1 MVSGSSPGLYS
12 TDLFHVCRDFR
23 LPRVVS
29 INVSG
34 HKYGLTYAGV
44 GWAVWRSP
52 EYLPKD
58 LIFNI
63 NYLGSDQV
71 SQRRL
76 DNLLFWSRDA
86 NQSIPFLVIGFL
98 HSQLQ

>member
-1 MVSGSSPGLYS
+1 MVIDKNKVNVHQ
-12 TDLFHVCRDFR
+12 THVYWNKRDFR

-71 SQRRL
+71 
-76 DNLLFWSRDA
+76 
-86 NQSIPFLVIGFL
+86 
-98 HSQLQ
+98 